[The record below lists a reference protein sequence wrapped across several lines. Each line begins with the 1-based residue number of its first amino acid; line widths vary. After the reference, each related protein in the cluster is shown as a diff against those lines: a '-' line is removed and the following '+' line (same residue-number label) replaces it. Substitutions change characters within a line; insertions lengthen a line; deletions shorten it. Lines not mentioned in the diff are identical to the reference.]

1 MGAPKGICILPWVEG
16 LGGPASFRSR
26 LVDGL
31 KTRGITPVARPDDP
45 NCGVILVIGGTRR
58 IPELLQARRRGVRI
72 VQRLNGMNWI
82 HRRRYTGV
90 RHFVRSEVNNFILS
104 LIRRRIADHIVYQS
118 NFSRTWWQT
127 VYHSVKA
134 PGSVVYNGVDLAQ
147 FTPQGPHQRPTGYS
161 RVLLVEGHLGGG
173 NEDGLKN
180 GFALV
185 HQLNQQLDRPAK
197 LMVVGDVPQELQ
209 AGFDRQYPGLADW
222 QGVLPRERVPEV
234 DRSAHV
240 LFSADLNAACPNSV
254 IEAMACGL
262 PVVSYAT
269 GSLPELLEDDAG
281 LVVPWGSNFWK
292 LEAPDIPIL
301 AEAAQS
307 ILNQQDHYREAA
319 RKRAESAFGLDHMV
333 DQYLEALFG

>member
-1 MGAPKGICILPWVEG
+1 
-16 LGGPASFRSR
+16 
-26 LVDGL
+26 
-31 KTRGITPVARPDDP
+31 
-45 NCGVILVIGGTRR
+45 
-58 IPELLQARRRGVRI
+58 
-72 VQRLNGMNWI
+72 
-82 HRRRYTGV
+82 
-90 RHFVRSEVNNFILS
+90 
-104 LIRRRIADHIVYQS
+104 
-118 NFSRTWWQT
+118 
-127 VYHSVKA
+127 
-134 PGSVVYNGVDLAQ
+134 
-147 FTPQGPHQRPTGYS
+147 
-161 RVLLVEGHLGGG
+161 
-173 NEDGLKN
+173 
-180 GFALV
+180 
-185 HQLNQQLDRPAK
+185 
-197 LMVVGDVPQELQ
+197 MVVGDVPQELQ